1 MGLLRSESARDR
13 QTAERRPKISDGFHR
28 QRPPSSQD
36 AFRAAWRHS
45 RGDRRP
51 PVWVLRGLQVGSILV
66 IGGECLVGVW
76 GLTVKHQEPVVA
88 VASSVADRPDPRAGV
103 EPAPSIASAAAA
115 RPLFSAP
122 RPASGSAPM
131 LSEQAHA
138 WTTRLT
144 IRGVM
149 TGTIA
154 QAVIEDTQT
163 QKTYL
168 VTVGQRVLEGLV
180 VEEIRDNRVVLSWQ
194 GEHVELSL

>member
-13 QTAERRPKISDGFHR
+13 QAAESQPKFSDGFRR

-36 AFRAAWRHS
+36 AFRAAWRQS

-66 IGGECLVGVW
+66 IGGECFVGVR
-76 GLTVKHQEPVVA
+76 GLHVRYEEPVVA
-88 VASSVADRPDPRAGV
+88 VASSVADMPDPRAGV

-144 IRGVM
+144 IRGVI
-149 TGTIA
+149 TGKIA

>member
-13 QTAERRPKISDGFHR
+13 QAAERRPKISEGFSR

-45 RGDRRP
+45 RGDRRL
-51 PVWVLRGLQVGSILV
+51 PVWVIRGLQVGSILV
-66 IGGECLVGVW
+66 IGGECVVGVW
-76 GLTVKHQEPVVA
+76 GLRVKHEKPVVA

-122 RPASGSAPM
+122 RPASGSAPV

-138 WTTRLT
+138 WAARLT